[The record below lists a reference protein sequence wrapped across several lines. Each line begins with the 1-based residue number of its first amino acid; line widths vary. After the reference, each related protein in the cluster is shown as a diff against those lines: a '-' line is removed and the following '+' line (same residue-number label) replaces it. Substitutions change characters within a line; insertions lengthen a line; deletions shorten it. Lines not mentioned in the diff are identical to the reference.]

1 MKTLPMTNKNLKI
14 TTPQNY
20 QQRYNRITEIV
31 KEMQRVPDSTHLY
44 ATETKMDCYDQILP
58 IFLHVLQEKHMHYTI
73 HNNSTIVLANDSTVR
88 LKTTNSVTNNTE
100 TFSEIRL
107 TTATIEMNEYIYNR
121 EGNIQHISD
130 LLMPK
135 FI

>member
-1 MKTLPMTNKNLKI
+1 MTDKNLKI
-14 TTPQNY
+14 TTHQNY

>member
-1 MKTLPMTNKNLKI
+1 MKTLTMTDKNLKI
-14 TTPQNY
+14 TTHQNY